1 MYVLFLLEGLQWD
14 QGLSARHCLDK
25 DICRRHVK
33 LTTVDVNSW
42 ETLASDTMCGF
53 WMAWFQM
60 LELNMEIDGLVQC
73 WSSWLH

>member
-1 MYVLFLLEGLQWD
+1 M
-14 QGLSARHCLDK
+14 
-25 DICRRHVK
+25 K

-60 LELNMEIDGLVQC
+60 LELNNYGDRWPGAMLE
-73 WSSWLH
+73 

>member
-1 MYVLFLLEGLQWD
+1 M
-14 QGLSARHCLDK
+14 
-25 DICRRHVK
+25 K

-60 LELNMEIDGLVQC
+60 LELNMEIDGLNKA
-73 WSSWLH
+73 